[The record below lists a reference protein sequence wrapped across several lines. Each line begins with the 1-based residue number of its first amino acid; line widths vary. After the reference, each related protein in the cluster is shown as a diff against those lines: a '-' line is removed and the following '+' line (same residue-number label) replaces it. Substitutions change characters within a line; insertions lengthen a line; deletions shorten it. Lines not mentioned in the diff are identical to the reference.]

1 MPTATSD
8 VLAELVERKTPD
20 VKALLELRTQLYL
33 DPALKRQA
41 EDGLA
46 SWSASRER
54 QGVLLYLLG
63 RVDRALDILETEAS
77 HDFGKHF
84 LARALCEA
92 GFYARAEKLL
102 APEFSE
108 YKTLEAGLPL
118 FRCQLEQGKLDEAE
132 KTLKALKNPENFDIV
147 AARGELLLRQ
157 GRLAEAIRE
166 VEPVAD
172 ANPTHRALNTVL
184 GKIAQAAGDDDTARL
199 AYERIAQVSPV
210 SVDVLINLG
219 TIYEDEGEYE
229 LAVKCYETIL
239 KEYPR
244 HSRARL
250 FLRDALASQNMFYD
264 EDRERKEDK
273 RLQILRTP
281 VTDFELSV
289 RSRNCLAKMKID
301 TLGDLILKTESE
313 LLSYKNFGETS
324 LQEIKSILAS
334 KGLRLGMR
342 KEDALSY
349 IPPEDQRGGAPV
361 TAGGDDVLARSI
373 DTLELSVRSRRCMER
388 LGIKS
393 IGQLTAKTEPEL
405 LGTPNFGQT
414 SLNEVKQKLA
424 ELGLS
429 LTGA

>member
-20 VKALLELRTQLYL
+20 VKSLLELRTQIYL
-33 DPALKRQA
+33 DAGLKKHA
-41 EDGLA
+41 EDALA
-46 SWSASRER
+46 SWSGPRER
-54 QGVLLYLLG
+54 QGVLLYMLG
-63 RVDRALDILETEAS
+63 QVSRALQILETEAS
-77 HDFGKHF
+77 HDFSKHF
-84 LARALCEA
+84 YARALCES

-102 APEFSE
+102 TPEFTQF
-108 YKTLEAGLPL
+108 KTFEAGLPL
-118 FRCQLEQGKLDEAE
+118 FRCQLEQGKLDDAE
-132 KTLKALKNPENFDIV
+132 KTLKALKNADNFDIL

-157 GRLAEAIRE
+157 GRLAEAIKE

-172 ANPTHRALNTVL
+172 ANPQHRGLNTVL
-184 GKIAQAAGDDDTARL
+184 GRIAQAAGDDDTARL
-199 AYERIAQVSPV
+199 AYERIAQVAPV
-210 SVDVLINLG
+210 SIDVLINLG
-219 TIYEDEGEYE
+219 TVYEDDSEYD
-229 LAVKCYETIL
+229 LAIKCYETIL

-244 HSRARL
+244 HARAKL
-250 FLRDALASQNMFYD
+250 YLRDALSSKNMYYD

-349 IPPEDQRGGAPV
+349 IPPEDQKGGAPV
-361 TAGGDDVLARSI
+361 TPGGDDVLARSI

-388 LGIKS
+388 LGIKT
-393 IGQLTAKTEPEL
+393 IGQISAKTEPEL

-429 LTGA
+429 LSGA

>member
-8 VLAELVERKTPD
+8 FLAELVERKNPD
-20 VKALLELRTQLYL
+20 VKSLLELRTQLYV
-33 DPALKRQA
+33 DPSLKKMA
-41 EDGLA
+41 EDALGT
-46 SWSASRER
+46 WTASRER

-63 RVDRALDILETEAS
+63 RIDRALAVLETEAS

-84 LARALCEA
+84 LGRALCEM

-102 APEFSE
+102 TPEYTQF
-108 YKTLEAGLPL
+108 KTLEAGLPL
-118 FRCQLEQGKLDEAE
+118 FRCQLEQAKLEEAE
-132 KTLKALKNPENFDIV
+132 KTLKSLKNSDNHDII

-172 ANPTHRALNTVL
+172 ANPSHRGLNFTL
-184 GKIAQAAGDDDTARL
+184 AMIAQVAGDDDTARL
-199 AYERIAQVSPV
+199 AFERIAQNAPV
-210 SVDVLINLG
+210 PVDVLVNLG
-219 TIYEDEGEYE
+219 TIYEDEGEYD
-229 LAVKCYETIL
+229 LAIKCYETIL

-244 HSRARL
+244 HARARL
-250 FLRDALASQNMFYD
+250 YLRDSESSKNMFYD

-349 IPPEDQRGGAPV
+349 IPPEEQKGAVV

-388 LGIKS
+388 LGIKT
-393 IGQLTAKTEPEL
+393 IGQLSAKTEPDL
-405 LGTPNFGQT
+405 LGAANFGQT

>member
-20 VKALLELRTQLYL
+20 VKSLLELRTQLYL
-33 DPALKRQA
+33 DAGLKKHA
-41 EDGLA
+41 EDALA
-46 SWSASRER
+46 SWSGPRER
-54 QGVLLYLLG
+54 QGVLLYMLG
-63 RVDRALDILETEAS
+63 HVERALQILETEAS

-84 LARALCEA
+84 YARALCEA

-102 APEFSE
+102 TPEFNQ
-108 YKTLEAGLPL
+108 YKTFEAGLPL
-118 FRCQLEQGKLDEAE
+118 FRAQLEQGKLDESE
-132 KTLKALKNPENFDIV
+132 KTLKALKNADNFDIL

-157 GRLAEAIRE
+157 GRLAEAIKE

-172 ANPTHRALNTVL
+172 ANPQHRGLNTVL
-184 GKIAQAAGDDDTARL
+184 GRIAQAAGDDDTARL
-199 AYERIAQVSPV
+199 AYERIAQVAPV
-210 SVDVLINLG
+210 SIDVLINLG
-219 TIYEDEGEYE
+219 TVYEDDSEYD
-229 LAVKCYETIL
+229 LAIKCYETIL

-250 FLRDALASQNMFYD
+250 YLRDALSSKNMYYD

-289 RSRNCLAKMKID
+289 RSRNCLAKMKIE

-349 IPPEDQRGGAPV
+349 IPPEDQKGGAPV
-361 TAGGDDVLARSI
+361 TPGGDDVLARSI

-388 LGIKS
+388 LAIKT
-393 IGQLTAKTEPEL
+393 IGQISAKTEAEL

-429 LTGA
+429 LSGA

>member
-8 VLAELVERKTPD
+8 FLAELVERKTPD
-20 VKALLELRTQLYL
+20 VKALLELRNTLYQDAGL
-33 DPALKRQA
+33 RRQA
-41 EDGLA
+41 EEALA
-46 SWSASRER
+46 SWTAARER

-63 RVDRALDILETEAS
+63 RSDRALAILETEAS
-77 HDFGKHF
+77 HDFAKHF
-84 LARALCEA
+84 LARALCDA
-92 GFYARAEKLL
+92 GFYARAEKVFV
-102 APEFSE
+102 PEFSQ

-118 FRCQLEQGKLDEAE
+118 FRCQLELGRLDDAE
-132 KTLKALKNPENFDIV
+132 KTLKALKNPQNLDIV
-147 AARGELLLRQ
+147 AARGELLLRR
-157 GRLAEAIRE
+157 GELAAAIAE
-166 VEPVAD
+166 VEPAAD
-172 ANPTHRALNTVL
+172 QNPSHRGLNFVL
-184 GKIAQAAGDDDTARL
+184 GLIAQAAGDDDTARL
-199 AYERIAQVSPV
+199 AYERIAQNAPV
-210 SVDVLINLG
+210 PVDVLINLG
-219 TIYEDEGEYE
+219 TIYEDEGEYD

-244 HSRARL
+244 HPRARL
-250 FLRDALASQNMFYD
+250 YLRDAQASMNMFYD

-289 RSRNCLAKMKID
+289 RSRNCLSKMKIE

-349 IPPEDQRGGAPV
+349 IPPEDQKGGAPV
-361 TAGGDDVLARSI
+361 TPGGDDVLARSI

-388 LGIKS
+388 LGIKT
-393 IGQLTAKTEPEL
+393 IGQLSAKTEPDL

-429 LTGA
+429 LSGA

>member
-20 VKALLELRTQLYL
+20 VKALIELRTQIFL
-33 DPALKRQA
+33 DAGLKRHA
-41 EDGLA
+41 EEALG
-46 SWSASRER
+46 SWTASRER

-63 RVDRALDILETEAS
+63 QVERALQVLETEAS
-77 HDFGKHF
+77 HDFSKHF
-84 LARALCEA
+84 LGRALYEA

-102 APEFSE
+102 TPEFTQ

-118 FRCQLEQGKLDEAE
+118 FRCQLEQGKLEDAE
-132 KTLKALKNPENFDIV
+132 KTLKALKNADNFDIV

-157 GRLAEAIRE
+157 GRLAEAIKE
-166 VEPVAD
+166 VEHVAD
-172 ANPTHRALNTVL
+172 ANPTHRGLNSVL
-184 GKIAQAAGDDDTARL
+184 GKIAQVAGDDDTARL
-199 AYERIAQVSPV
+199 AYERIVQVSPV
-210 SVDVLINLG
+210 AVDVLINLG
-219 TIYEDEGEYE
+219 TIYEDEGKYD
-229 LAVKCYETIL
+229 LAVTCYETIL

-244 HSRARL
+244 HPRARL
-250 FLRDALASQNMFYD
+250 YLRDALSSQNMFYD

-273 RLQILRTP
+273 RMQILRTP

-349 IPPEDQRGGAPV
+349 IPPEDQKGGAPI
-361 TAGGDDVLARSI
+361 TPGGDDVLARSI

-388 LGIKS
+388 LAIKT
-393 IGQLTAKTEPEL
+393 IGQISAKTEAEL

-429 LTGA
+429 LSGA